1 MRGCLYVVFVL
12 PFVILWQLLVALLKL
27 IPYLIGIIVIL
38 FALAIWGGLNIP
50 FLGAIDIF
58 DLLDR
63 GAVESRP
70 TGNGPTTVGP
80 ANETPQLI
88 FRFLWRGERIYY
100 LGNEITEEYF
110 EDLATEARRLN
121 GKVEV
126 QQESDVLFQVSDR
139 RRTLLDRIG
148 VNYEI
153 IPR

>member
-1 MRGCLYVVFVL
+1 MSGCLHTIFVR
-12 PFVILWQLLVALLKL
+12 PFIILGRLLIDLLLL

-38 FALAIWGGLNIP
+38 FALVIWGGLNIP
-50 FLGAIDIF
+50 LLGSIDLF
-58 DLLDR
+58 GLLER
-63 GAVESRP
+63 TPVQS
-70 TGNGPTTVGP
+70 GP
-80 ANETPQLI
+80 ASNGSPPPMSVDGTPQLI

-139 RRTLLDRIG
+139 RRALLDRIG